1 MKIAIEINGVLR
13 DTIGKIEQTYR
24 KFLIDDILREE
35 SDFVREVIEPIDS
48 LNLSNH
54 FKFKDENEIY
64 EFLYLEFAMQIF
76 GHAGSSETFTFN
88 DLNDFYIEFRDKHEI
103 ILISDEIGKSKP
115 STLFFLSKFGCLIE
129 HISFYS
135 KSTKDYLLSGID
147 VLLTSNPELLLEN
160 NNILKIKY
168 LTKYN
173 KNIHCE
179 NTITEIKELKNI
191 IEKL

>member
-24 KFLIDDILREE
+24 KFLMDDILLEE
-35 SDFVREVIEPIDS
+35 SDFKREVTEPIDS

-88 DLNDFYIEFRDKHEI
+88 DLNDFYIEFRDKYKI

-129 HISFYS
+129 HITFYS
-135 KSTKDYLLSGID
+135 KLTKDDVLSD
-147 VLLTSNPELLLEN
+147 VDILLTSNPELLLEN
-160 NNILKIKY
+160 NNVLKIKY
-168 LTKYN
+168 VTKYN
-173 KNIHCE
+173 QDINCE
-179 NTITEIKELKNI
+179 NTITKIKELKDI

>member
-35 SDFVREVIEPIDS
+35 SDFERSVIEPIDS
-48 LNLSNH
+48 LNLSQH

-115 STLFFLSKFGCLIE
+115 STLFFLSKFGCLVE

-135 KSTKDYLLSGID
+135 KLTKDSVLSDVD

-168 LTKYN
+168 VTKYN
-173 KNIHCE
+173 QDIHCE

>member
-1 MKIAIEINGVLR
+1 M
-13 DTIGKIEQTYR
+13 
-24 KFLIDDILREE
+24 DDILLEE
-35 SDFVREVIEPIDS
+35 SDFKREVTEPIDS

-88 DLNDFYIEFRDKHEI
+88 DLNDFYIEFRDKYKI

-129 HISFYS
+129 HITFYS
-135 KSTKDYLLSGID
+135 KLTKDDVLSD
-147 VLLTSNPELLLEN
+147 VDILLTSNPELLLEN
-160 NNILKIKY
+160 NNVLKIKY
-168 LTKYN
+168 VTKYN
-173 KNIHCE
+173 QDINCE
-179 NTITEIKELKNI
+179 NTITKIKELKDI

>member
-135 KSTKDYLLSGID
+135 KSTKDDVLSNID

-173 KNIHCE
+173 QNIHCE